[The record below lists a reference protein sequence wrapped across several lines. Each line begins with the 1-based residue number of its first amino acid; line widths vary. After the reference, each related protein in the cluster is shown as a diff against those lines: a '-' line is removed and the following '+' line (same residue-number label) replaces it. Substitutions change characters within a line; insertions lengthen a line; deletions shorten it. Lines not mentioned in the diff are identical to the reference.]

1 MSQNGVDKACRKH
14 TSIHNVHVYKLF
26 TLKTLSFYMRFL
38 EKIDSANETF
48 RVVLIMIQ
56 CIYSGTYS
64 PAHAISLTINCQI

>member
-14 TSIHNVHVYKLF
+14 IHNVHVYKLL